1 MAKAQKI
8 QDLAKTFME
17 ENPNFTYIIEY
28 GCFYDKDE
36 TFNYYK
42 QIVDHEL
49 EVKLTNFLDIN
60 FNTNITDGTIKSF
73 TLHLRVVARQIQN
86 FISDKILFNDN
97 NYLDLKDLTIKT
109 LQEDQTIIYFI
120 DCPAPN
126 MECELSFT
134 IFEKTLKEILV
145 NKDNTSKPDQELIH
159 LTQEMFGY
167 YLLSELE
174 PPVAFFLNGQGSN
187 GKSTLLTVLEQLVG
201 GEKFVMANSIENI
214 TTSQWAAQQLRFH
227 RLNCCSEE
235 QSKRIKTDKL
245 KAIIDG
251 SKIYADIK
259 FSSPISFNPKTKH
272 IFATNA
278 LPSFDKI
285 DDGLKR
291 RIVIIPFYRKFEP
304 QDSNKQLKTAIFS
317 DSILSPELPHIIK
330 WAIEGAKRLRANNY
344 VFSYSEASQEQMST
358 YIQNSSNAVAFIE
371 ENFQI
376 PANQDEQKEF
386 GFFSGER
393 LYKIYQV
400 WCKAN
405 GKKTFASNNFRE
417 EIQNTLKLKYQSS
430 WDKVEKRNFRGFY
443 LNLQDDCSLKNHPDL
458 LMQFDESETQ
468 LPITY

>member
-1 MAKAQKI
+1 MAKPIKI
-8 QDLAKTFME
+8 QDLSRTFIE
-17 ENPNFTYIIEY
+17 ENPNFTFVIEY
-28 GCFYDKDE
+28 GCFYDKDPIY
-36 TFNYYK
+36 NYYK
-42 QIVDHEL
+42 PIIDHEL
-49 EVKLTNFLDIN
+49 AIKLTNFLDIN
-60 FNTNITDGTIKSF
+60 LNINITEATVKAFTHHIKINC
-73 TLHLRVVARQIQN
+73 RQQQ
-86 FISDKILFNDN
+86 SPDTDKILFNDQF
-97 NYLDLKDLTIKT
+97 YLDLTDLTIKP
-109 LQEDQTIIYFI
+109 LQEEDIITFFI
-120 DCPAPN
+120 NTPTPKDGDACN
-126 MECELSFT
+126 
-134 IFEKTLKEILV
+134 IFHKTLTEILV
-145 NKDNTSKPDQELIH
+145 KKDKPTEPDQELIN

-187 GKSTLLTVLEQLVG
+187 GKSTLLQILEQLAG

-272 IFATNA
+272 IFATNS

-291 RIVIIPFYRKFEP
+291 RIIIIPFYRKFEP
-304 QDSNKQLKTAIFS
+304 QDSNKQLKTADFTKS
-317 DSILSPELPHIIK
+317 LFHPELSAIVA
-330 WAIEGAKRLRANNY
+330 WAIQGAQRLRSNNY

-358 YIQNSSNAVAFIE
+358 YIQNSSNAVAFIQ
-371 ENFQI
+371 ENFTTPPKQVI
-376 PANQDEQKEF
+376 VDEWN
-386 GFFSGER
+386 FFSVER

-400 WCKAN
+400 WCKSN

-417 EIQNTLKLKYQSS
+417 EIQNTLKLKSVPA
-430 WDKVEKRNFRGFY
+430 WDKVEKRTFRGFY
-443 LNLQDDCSLKNHPDL
+443 LNLQDECSLKNHPDL
-458 LMQFDESETQ
+458 LMQFDESETV
-468 LPITY
+468 LPLTF